1 MNWKDGRVVSW
12 EGGKRGGSFEL
23 ERWERG
29 GERKVA
35 RAERWEGGE
44 VAS

>member
-23 ERWERG
+23 ERWE
-29 GERKVA
+29 ESKVA
-35 RAERWEGGE
+35 RSERWEGSE